1 MLEWAEDAGH
11 DVDALRQKAGVGHG
25 DGGELPGRK
34 RKLDMG
40 DEDDGE
46 DEDPHLASA
55 PLHDALSRPP
65 SPAPSI
71 PPPVAPPIRLPASR
85 LASAEP
91 YPRPIPPPE
100 QRRSMRAGR

>member
-46 DEDPHLASA
+46 DES
-55 PLHDALSRPP
+55 
-65 SPAPSI
+65 
-71 PPPVAPPIRLPASR
+71 
-85 LASAEP
+85 
-91 YPRPIPPPE
+91 
-100 QRRSMRAGR
+100 